1 MNEQQ
6 QREFILHN
14 LQDLGNYLRGIK
26 RTMIASGLLTRA
38 EVRALLQECRLTFQD
53 PEAFDKWQRGAF
65 FPPNPYE
72 QRGKAFVPSLQR
84 VLKPLFLN
92 WRLTARHYKNGNLWF
107 ACRALM
113 KTTELAWFVYGS
125 VQHQC
130 ALKNIQARAGA
141 SKVKTLRRQQVVQD
155 LLEELKPDA
164 PEGWN
169 NDHVRAIKAVG
180 AVIETIVKTE
190 KKRLHD
196 GKPAPST
203 PWTGAS
209 PATIRRTLDTWLK
222 PDCELYP
229 LLAPAYR
236 HLSEAQRRKELLEW
250 LYGSVDTPAA
260 RLSWLSGQ
268 YTPEKASTSASELP
282 SPE

>member
-1 MNEQQ
+1 MNELQ

-38 EVRALLQECRLTFQD
+38 EVLALLQECRLTFQD
-53 PEAFDKWQRGAF
+53 PEAFDNWQRGAF
-65 FPPNPYE
+65 FPHNPYE
-72 QRGKAFVPSLQR
+72 PRGKAFVPSLQR

-92 WRLTARHYKNGNLWF
+92 WRLTARHYKNGDLWF

-130 ALKNIQARAGA
+130 ALKNIQAQDGG
-141 SKVKTLRRQQVVQD
+141 SKLLTLGRRQIVRN
-155 LLEELKPDA
+155 LLRELKPDT
-164 PEGWN
+164 PKGWN
-169 NDHVRAIKAVG
+169 NDYDSAVTAVG
-180 AVIETIVKTE
+180 NAIEYMLKEDEGRKALSKTRWPKMDMDKVLRSLE
-190 KKRLHD
+190 DL
-196 GKPAPST
+196 
-203 PWTGAS
+203 
-209 PATIRRTLDTWLK
+209 LK
-222 PDCELYP
+222 PGRELYP
-229 LLAPAYR
+229 LLAPSYH
-236 HLSEAQRRKELLEW
+236 HLSDDELQARRLESLQNLKNFPPTPRFTPLL
-250 LYGSVDTPAA
+250 
-260 RLSWLSGQ
+260 RQ